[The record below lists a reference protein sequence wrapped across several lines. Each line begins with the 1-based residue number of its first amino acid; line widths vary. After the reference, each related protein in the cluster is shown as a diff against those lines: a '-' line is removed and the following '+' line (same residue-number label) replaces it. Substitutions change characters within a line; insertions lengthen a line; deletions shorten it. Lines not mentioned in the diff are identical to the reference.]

1 MSRAIGMFDS
11 GVGGISVLRD
21 AVRMLPHERFIF
33 YGDNQNAPYGV
44 KTQCEILNCTQ
55 RAIQTLLER
64 NVKAL
69 VLACN
74 TATAAA
80 AKELR
85 AKLDIPVI
93 GMEPA
98 LKPASLLPGDG
109 YVVVMATH
117 MTLTQPKFLRL
128 MERYGQ
134 NALPVPCPGLME
146 CVEAGVFSGPR
157 VEGLLDRLLASVRGM
172 PVKAVVL
179 GCTHYPFLRGAISRC
194 FAPGTPL
201 IDGNLGTARQ
211 LRRRLEEEGLL
222 SPGPGGAV
230 SFHSSQEGGE
240 AEARMRC
247 MLKLWQETT
256 ERV

>member
-1 MSRAIGMFDS
+1 MDRRPVGVFDS
-11 GVGGISVLRD
+11 GLGGISVLGE
-21 AVRMLPHERFIF
+21 MLDVLPEENFVY
-33 YGDNQNAPYGV
+33 YGDTRNVPYGDKRPEEV
-44 KTQCEILNCTQ
+44 LRLTHLAVDKLIAMDC
-55 RAIQTLLER
+55 
-64 NVKAL
+64 KA
-69 VLACN
+69 VVIACN
-74 TATAAA
+74 TATSA
-80 AKELR
+80 
-85 AKLDIPVI
+85 PVI

-117 MTLTQPKFLRL
+117 MTLTQPKFQRL

-157 VEGLLDRLLASVRGM
+157 VEDLLDRLLSSVRGL

-240 AEARMRC
+240 AEARMRR
-247 MLKLWQETT
+247 MLRLWQETT

>member
-98 LKPASLLPGDG
+98 LKPA
-109 YVVVMATH
+109 H
-117 MTLTQPKFLRL
+117 FLRHGGQILVLATPATLHMEKFRHL
-128 MERYGQ
+128 MEQYGEG
-134 NALPVPCPGLME
+134 AVP
-146 CVEAGVFSGPR
+146 
-157 VEGLLDRLLASVRGM
+157 VEGYGLVECIESGHVAPDDPQLLSVLHKLLDPHLD
-172 PVKAVVL
+172 VKTDAVVL
-179 GCTHYPFLRGAISRC
+179 GCTHYVFAREALRRIVPGA
-194 FAPGTPL
+194 AL
-201 IDGNLGTARQ
+201 VDGNEGTVRQ
-211 LRRRLEEEGLL
+211 LTRRLGENGALEAEG
-222 SPGPGGAV
+222 
-230 SFHSSQEGGE
+230 EGGYE
-240 AEARMRC
+240 LHTSGGESIYLPLMK
-247 MLKLWQETT
+247 KLMSL
-256 ERV
+256 

>member
-98 LKPASLLPGDG
+98 LKPA
-109 YVVVMATH
+109 H
-117 MTLTQPKFLRL
+117 FLRHGGQILVLATPATLHMEKFRHL
-128 MERYGQ
+128 MEQYGEG
-134 NALPVPCPGLME
+134 AVP
-146 CVEAGVFSGPR
+146 
-157 VEGLLDRLLASVRGM
+157 VEGYGLVECIESGHVAPDDPQLISVLHKLLDPHLD
-172 PVKAVVL
+172 VKTDAVVL
-179 GCTHYPFLRGAISRC
+179 
-194 FAPGTPL
+194 
-201 IDGNLGTARQ
+201 
-211 LRRRLEEEGLL
+211 
-222 SPGPGGAV
+222 
-230 SFHSSQEGGE
+230 
-240 AEARMRC
+240 RMRALC
-247 MLKLWQETT
+247 LCKRSAAAHCAGRCAGGRQ
-256 ERV
+256 RRHGAPADPAAGGKRRAGSGR

>member
-1 MSRAIGMFDS
+1 MDRRPVGIFDS
-11 GVGGISVLRD
+11 GLGGISVLGQ
-21 AVRMLPHERFIF
+21 MLDVLPEENFVY
-33 YGDNQNAPYGV
+33 YGDTRNIPYGDKRPEEV
-44 KTQCEILNCTQ
+44 LRLTHLAVDKLIAMDC
-55 RAIQTLLER
+55 
-64 NVKAL
+64 KA
-69 VLACN
+69 VVIACN
-74 TATAAA
+74 TATSAAA
-80 AKELR
+80 GPLRQELHM
-85 AKLDIPVI
+85 PVI

-117 MTLTQPKFLRL
+117 MTLTQPKF
-128 MERYGQ
+128 
-134 NALPVPCPGLME
+134 
-146 CVEAGVFSGPR
+146 VEAGVFSGPR

-230 SFHSSQEGGE
+230 SFHSYQEAGE